1 MIIGGSKKEVIKNI
15 KRNLENNELNKK
27 VEVSDP
33 SLSDEE
39 IKQLLSKFYKN
50 KHKLT
55 YYFKRKIANHTV
67 KKIGKTIYQDITV
80 KNEDVLKNYS
90 FSKGAIITSNH
101 FNPLDSYCV
110 RYIVEKILH
119 KKLYI
124 VVQDTNL
131 AMDGN
136 LGFLFNNMDVIPL
149 SKSPNYII
157 KRFIPELKSVL
168 DQGNFVLIY
177 PEEEMWFN
185 YRLPRPCKRGAYQFA
200 HELDVPVISCFVKM
214 IDTDIPDNDEFN
226 KVLYEVYINKVIYPE
241 IEEKSKSD
249 ALKMADVDYQA
260 KVKTYEKVYQKK
272 LNYTFDINDIAGWNN
287 KIS

>member
-1 MIIGGSKKEVIKNI
+1 MIIGGSKKEVIENI
-15 KRNLENNELNKK
+15 KINILNNELNKK

-33 SLSDEE
+33 NLSDEE
-39 IKQLLSKFYKN
+39 IKMILTKFYKN
-50 KHKLT
+50 KKKLT
-55 YYFKRKIANHTV
+55 YFIKRSIANHTV
-67 KKIGKTIYQDITV
+67 NKIGKALYNDVTV
-80 KNEDVLKNYS
+80 KNIDLLTNIS
-90 FSKGAIITSNH
+90 FEKGAIITSNH
-101 FNPLDSYCV
+101 FNPLDSYNI

-131 AMDGN
+131 AMPGS
-136 LGFLFNNMDVIPL
+136 LGFLFNNIDVIPL

-157 KRFIPELKSVL
+157 KRFIPELKRVL

-200 HELDVPVISCFVKM
+200 HELDVPVISCFVKLV
-214 IDTDIPDNDEFN
+214 DTNVADNDEFN
-226 KVLYEVYINKVIYPE
+226 KVLYEVYVNKVIYPE
-241 IEEKSKSD
+241 IEEKAKSD

-260 KVKTYEKVYQKK
+260 RIKTYEKVYQKK
-272 LNYTFDINDIAGWNN
+272 LDYNFNIDDIAGWIKKNN
-287 KIS
+287 